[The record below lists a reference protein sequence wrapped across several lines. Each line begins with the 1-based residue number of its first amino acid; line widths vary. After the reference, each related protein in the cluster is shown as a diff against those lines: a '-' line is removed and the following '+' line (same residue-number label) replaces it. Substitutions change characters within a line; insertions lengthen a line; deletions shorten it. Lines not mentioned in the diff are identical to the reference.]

1 MSKFVVLN
9 LGKGDIKTGFPA
21 VTVQLWDE
29 NIALPIQFTGS
40 LPPAP
45 QLAELYR
52 NWQLLYY
59 LLYETPY
66 KNPGWQKRMEIE
78 ENIEIESEDVTNVSS
93 IEFTKLCDELQHG
106 INIWLKS
113 KLFRPIDQK
122 LRTKLAATDDI
133 RVIIQTEC
141 ELARRIPWHLWDF
154 FEDYQSSEV
163 CLSTQD
169 FDRVNVSPNRLISKV
184 RILAILG
191 NSKGIDVNKDRAILE
206 QLPNTEIVFLVEPN
220 RQELDKWLWDKYGW
234 DILFFAGHS
243 SSRGESETGRI
254 YINKNDSLTV
264 SQLKNALKA
273 AIAPRGTRHA
283 KTRSLSLAIFNSCD
297 GLGLVPQLASLNIPQ
312 VIAMR
317 EGIPDLVAHEFLK
330 HFLEAFADGE
340 SFYYCVRQAREKL
353 QGLENNFPCASWL
366 PVVCQNPSVTPLI
379 WTKIKSDH
387 KARGQS
393 VDRTRSTLKFRLAV
407 PLIAQISTMIAVSI
421 IVVRSLG
428 LLQSYE
434 LSAFDSLMRLRPA
447 EAADNRILIVTV
459 TDSDIQSQA
468 APERGAA
475 SLSDKV
481 LAQLLVKLEQLQPRA
496 IGLDIYRENPVNPE
510 FIDLAKTLREDN
522 KFIAVCKISEENNN
536 AGVPPPPEVPKQ
548 RLGFS
553 DAVIDDDNIIRRQ
566 LLAMSPI
573 SPCYTDKSFSFQLAS
588 LYLAS
593 QGIIPILTPE
603 KNWRFG
609 NVIFKNLEENS
620 GGYHKLDNLG
630 HQVMLNWR
638 SSYPVATTVTLADVF
653 NNKLTPELVKNRI
666 VLIGTVAENF
676 HDYLSTP
683 YSAGKLPYE
692 EMPGITIQA
701 HMVSQILSA
710 TLDKRPLLS
719 FWSKWSESLW
729 IWGWAIVG
737 GVISWHFQSTVI
749 LVIASSITVIIL
761 SGVCLSL
768 LIQGA
773 WVPLVPSLLAMLVSC
788 AIVRVQIPGFF
799 KKSGI

>member
-1 MSKFVVLN
+1 MSKLVVLN
-9 LGKGDIKTGFPA
+9 LGKGDIKTGFPV

-29 NIALPIQFTGS
+29 NITLPIQFTGS

-66 KNPGWQKRMEIE
+66 KSPGWQRRMEIE
-78 ENIEIESEDVTNVSS
+78 ENIEIEEEDVTNVSS
-93 IEFTKLCDELQHG
+93 IEFTKLCNELQNG

-243 SSRGESETGRI
+243 SSRGESKTGKI
-254 YINKNDSLTV
+254 YINKSESLTV
-264 SQLKNALKA
+264 SQLRNALKA
-273 AIAPRGTRHA
+273 AIAPKGTRH
-283 KTRSLSLAIFNSCD
+283 TQRRSLSLAIFNSCD
-297 GLGLVPQLASLNIPQ
+297 GLGLIPQLASLDIPQ
-312 VIAMR
+312 VIVMR

-379 WTKIKSDH
+379 WTKIKSDR
-387 KARGQS
+387 KAWGQS
-393 VDRTRSTLKFRLAV
+393 SDRTCPTLKFRLAL
-407 PLIAQISTMIAVSI
+407 PLIAQISTIVAVSTI
-421 IVVRSLG
+421 LVRSLG

-434 LSAFDSLMRLRPA
+434 LSAFDSLMRLRPT
-447 EAADNRILIVTV
+447 EAPDNRILIVTV
-459 TDSDIQSQA
+459 TDSDVQSQA
-468 APERGAA
+468 ALDRGSA

-481 LAQLLVKLEQLQPRA
+481 LAQLLAKLEQLQPRA

-510 FIDLAKTLREDN
+510 LTNLIKTLRQND
-522 KFIAVCKISEENNN
+522 KFVAVCKISEENNN
-536 AGVPPPPEVPKQ
+536 GGVRPPPEVPKQ

-566 LLAMSPI
+566 LLAMASI
-573 SPCYTDKSFSFQLAS
+573 SPCDTDKSLSFQLAS

-593 QGIIPILTPE
+593 QNIAPILTPE

-620 GGYHKLDNLG
+620 GGYHKVDNLG

-638 SSYPVATTVTLADVF
+638 SSYPVATTVTLADVL
-653 NNKLTPELVKNRI
+653 NNKLKPQLVKNRI
-666 VLIGTVAENF
+666 VLIGTIAESF

-683 YSAGKLPYE
+683 YSTGKLPYE
-692 EMPGITIQA
+692 EMPGVVIQA

-719 FWSKWSESLW
+719 FWSKSSESLW
-729 IWGWAIVG
+729 IWCWAIVG
-737 GVISWHFQSTVI
+737 GIISWRFRLI
-749 LVIASSITVIIL
+749 LSIGIVSGITAIIL
-761 SGVCLSL
+761 SGVCFGL

-773 WVPLVPSLLAMLVSC
+773 WVPLVPSLLAMLASST
-788 AIVRVQIPGFF
+788 IVYKVIENR
-799 KKSGI
+799 KLS

>member
-1 MSKFVVLN
+1 MSKLVVLN
-9 LGKGDIKTGFPA
+9 LGKGDIKTGFPV
-21 VTVQLWDE
+21 VTAQLWDE

-66 KNPGWQKRMEIE
+66 KSPGWQRRMEIE

-93 IEFTKLCDELQHG
+93 IDFTKLCNALQHG

-122 LRTKLAATDDI
+122 LRTKLAPTDEI
-133 RVIIQTEC
+133 RVIIQTGC
-141 ELARRIPWHLWDF
+141 EQAWRIPWHLWDF

-169 FDRVNVSPNRLISKV
+169 FDRVNVSPGRAIDKV
-184 RILAILG
+184 RILAVLG
-191 NSKGIDVNKDRAILE
+191 NSKGIDVNKDRAMLE
-206 QLPNTEIVFLVEPN
+206 QLPDTEIVFLVEPN

-243 SSRGESETGRI
+243 SSRGESEAGRI
-254 YINKNDSLTV
+254 YINNSDSLTV
-264 SQLKNALKA
+264 FQLRNALKA
-273 AIAPRGTRHA
+273 AIAPRGTRHT
-283 KTRSLSLAIFNSCD
+283 KTRNLSLAIFNSCD
-297 GLGLVPQLASLNIPQ
+297 GLGLVPQLASLDIPQ
-312 VIAMR
+312 IIVMR

-379 WTKIKSDH
+379 RTKIKS
-387 KARGQS
+387 
-393 VDRTRSTLKFRLAV
+393 DRTRSTLKLRLAL
-407 PLIAQISTMIAVSI
+407 PLIAQISIVIAVLI
-421 IVVRSLG
+421 IVMRSFG

-447 EAADNRILIVTV
+447 EVADNRILIVAV
-459 TDSDIQSQA
+459 TESDIQSQPA
-468 APERGAA
+468 QERASA
-475 SLSDKV
+475 SLSDKA
-481 LAQLLVKLEQLQPRA
+481 LAQLLAKLEQLQPRA
-496 IGLDIYRENPVNPE
+496 IGLDIYRENSVNPE
-510 FIDLAKTLREDN
+510 LTNLIKTLRQND

-536 AGVPPPPEVPKQ
+536 GGVRPPPEVPKQ

-553 DAVIDDDNIIRRQ
+553 DAVIDDDNILRRQ
-566 LLAMSPI
+566 LFAMAPI
-573 SPCYTDKSFSFQLAS
+573 SPCNTDKSLSFQLAS

-593 QGIIPILTPE
+593 QNITPTLTPE

-620 GGYHKLDNLG
+620 GGYHRLDNLG

-638 SSYPVATTVTLADVF
+638 SSHPVATTVTLADVL
-653 NNKLTPELVKNRI
+653 NNKLTPQLVKNRI
-666 VLIGTVAENF
+666 VLIGTIAESF

-692 EMPGITIQA
+692 EMPGIVIQA

-729 IWGWAIVG
+729 IWCWAIVG
-737 GVISWHFQSTVI
+737 GIISWRSPSTLS
-749 LVIASSITVIIL
+749 LVIAVSITVIIL
-761 SGVCLSL
+761 SGVCLGL

-773 WVPLVPSLLAMLVSC
+773 WVPLVPCLLAMLVSS
-788 AIVRVQIPGFF
+788 AIVRAQIPNFL

>member
-1 MSKFVVLN
+1 MSKLVVLN
-9 LGKGDIKTGFPA
+9 LGQGDIKTGFPV

-45 QLAELYR
+45 QLTELYR
-52 NWQLLYY
+52 NWQLLYH

-66 KNPGWQKRMEIE
+66 KSPGWQRRMEIE
-78 ENIEIESEDVTNVSS
+78 ENIEIEEEDVTNVSS
-93 IEFTKLCDELQHG
+93 IEFTKLCNELQSS

-141 ELARRIPWHLWDF
+141 ELARRIPWHSWDF
-154 FEDYQSSEV
+154 FEDYQLSEV

-169 FDRVNVSPNRLISKV
+169 FDRVNISPRRLINKV

-206 QLPNTEIVFLVEPN
+206 QLPDTEIIFLVEPS

-243 SSRGESETGRI
+243 SSRGESEIGKI
-254 YINKNDSLTV
+254 YINKSDSLTV

-273 AIAPRGTRHA
+273 AIAPRRTRY
-283 KTRSLSLAIFNSCD
+283 TQRRSLSLAIFNSCD
-297 GLGLVPQLASLNIPQ
+297 GLGLVPQLASLHIPQ
-312 VIAMR
+312 IIVMR

-340 SFYYCVRQAREKL
+340 CFYYSVRQAREKL

-366 PVVCQNPSVTPLI
+366 PVVCQNPSETALV
-379 WTKIKSDH
+379 WTKIKSD
-387 KARGQS
+387 S
-393 VDRTRSTLKFRLAV
+393 TRPTLKFRHAL
-407 PLIAQISTMIAVSI
+407 PLIAQISIVIVILI
-421 IVVRSLG
+421 IVVRSFG
-428 LLQSYE
+428 LLQPYE
-434 LSAFDSLMRLRPA
+434 LSAFDSLMRLRPT
-447 EAADNRILIVTV
+447 EAPDNRILIVTV
-459 TDSDIQSQA
+459 TDSDVQSQ
-468 APERGAA
+468 PLKDRGSA
-475 SLSDKV
+475 SLSDKT
-481 LAQLLVKLEQLQPRA
+481 LAQLLAKLEQWQPRA
-496 IGLDIYRENPVNPE
+496 LGLDIYRESPVNSE
-510 FIDLAKTLREDN
+510 LLDLAKTLRENN

-536 AGVPPPPEVPKQ
+536 AGVHPPPEVPTH

-553 DAVIDDDNIIRRQ
+553 DAVIDDDNVIRRQ
-566 LLAMSPI
+566 LLAMAPI
-573 SPCYTDKSFSFQLAS
+573 SPCDTDKSLSFQLAS

-593 QGIIPILTPE
+593 QGIAPTLTPE

-609 NVIFKNLEENS
+609 NVVFKNLEENS
-620 GGYHKLDNLG
+620 GGYHRIDNLG
-630 HQVMLNWR
+630 HQIMLNWR
-638 SSYPVATTVTLADVF
+638 SSNPVATTVTLGDVL
-653 NNKLTPELVKNRI
+653 NNKVAPELVKNRI
-666 VLIGTVAENF
+666 VLIGTVAETF

-692 EMPGITIQA
+692 EMAGVVIQA
-701 HMVSQILSA
+701 HMLSQILSA

-719 FWSKWSESLW
+719 FWSKWNESLW
-729 IWGWAIVG
+729 IWYWAIIG
-737 GVISWHFQSTVI
+737 GIISWRFHTK
-749 LVIASSITVIIL
+749 LGLGIALSITVTIL
-761 SGVCLSL
+761 SGVCLGL

-773 WVPLVPSLLAMLVSC
+773 WVPLVPSLLAMLFTS
-788 AIVRVQIPGFF
+788 AII
-799 KKSGI
+799 GIVIKNRSH